1 MNDIPDFS
9 EIALFGGLNYDD
21 KDILVNVEL
30 PDLTAYNI
38 IRGSNIEEERV
49 GLAYLK
55 GSLSEVSSAQS
66 ILSTINNSIQL
77 FVDKEGTEERFK
89 SLSGTGISLLH
100 IATHGFYIKNGDNV
114 ANVGNRVM
122 RKSGLFMSGAKAVWK
137 GSDEKYTGD
146 DGILLSEEIENLD
159 FSKLNL
165 VILSACGTGLGNPTN
180 DGVYGLQRAF
190 KKAGAQTIIMSLW
203 NVDDN
208 ATALMME
215 TFYKE
220 LVKTNSKHQAFKKA
234 QDSVREIFEEP
245 YYWSAFIM
253 LD

>member
-1 MNDIPDFS
+1 MN
-9 EIALFGGLNYDD
+9 
-21 KDILVNVEL
+21 
-30 PDLTAYNI
+30 
-38 IRGSNIEEERV
+38 
-49 GLAYLK
+49 
-55 GSLSEVSSAQS
+55 EVISANK
-66 ILSTINNSIQL
+66 ILSHINTDIQL
-77 FVDKEGTEERFK
+77 FVDKDGTEEQFK
-89 SLSGTGISLLH
+89 NLSGIGISLLH
-100 IATHGFYIKNGDNV
+100 VATHGFYIKNSDKVSNI
-114 ANVGNRVM
+114 GNRVM
-122 RKSGLFMSGAKAVWK
+122 RKSGLFMSGAKTIWK
-137 GSDEKYTGD
+137 GEKENYCGD
-146 DGILLSEEIENLD
+146 DGILLSEEIEVLD

-220 LVKTNSKHQAFKKA
+220 LVNTKSKRKAFQKA
-234 QDSVREIFEEP
+234 QSTVREKYEDP
-245 YYWSAFIM
+245 YYWAAFIV